1 MATRFHLTLPD
12 PALARGADPQLAFS
26 ANGAEAF
33 AEQLQ
38 AALRDPA
45 WIARWQAQQEEPDEV
60 DPATLVVDPQ
70 AVVTGAQRDLKID
83 LTATTTLS
91 GNILRHRLG
100 LLAGRNWQLHNVS
113 TA

>member
-12 PALARGADPQLAFS
+12 PALARGVDPQLAFS

-38 AALRDPA
+38 AALRDPD